1 MKFFASESERDTLSR
16 LLRLSGPI
24 VLANILQT
32 AYQLIDTFWL
42 GRLGANAV
50 AAVSLSF
57 PVLFFIISLGIG
69 MTIAGSIMVAQY
81 KGMNNQRMINYSSA
95 QTFLTLF
102 FISILL
108 ALAGYFLAE
117 PLMKIIGAE
126 DEVLA
131 DAVSYFKVSAI
142 GFIFLFVFFVFQS
155 LMRGIGNVVVP
166 TYVVLATVLLNL
178 VLDPLFIFGWGPVP
192 AMGVSGAAMASVF
205 TQGLSAVMGILI
217 LKSGRFG
224 IELETKDFKLDLGW
238 FKELIRIGT
247 PSSLEFSTRAL
258 GMTMLITIVTSFG
271 SMVVASYGIG
281 ARILSFVIIPAL
293 GLSSATTTLVGQY
306 VGAERIGKAEEVG
319 VLSSKVAFYSLT
331 AIGLL
336 LFVFARPLTA
346 FFVPGETEVIQN
358 AALFIKIMAPSF
370 GLLGI
375 QQVINGVFN
384 GAGFTLASMIVSIL
398 SLWIVRFP
406 LAYILSH
413 NTGLAYDGI
422 WWAFPVSNLIAA
434 IFAFLWFQRGDW
446 KRKGKISFQA

>member
-95 QTFLTLF
+95 QTFMVLF
-102 FISILL
+102 FISLIL
-108 ALAGYFLAE
+108 ALVGYFLAE

-166 TYVVLATVLLNL
+166 TYVVLTTVLLNL

-205 TQGLSAVMGILI
+205 TQGLSALMGILI

-224 IELETKDFKLDLGW
+224 IELQVQDFKPDLGW

-306 VGAERIGKAEEVG
+306 VGAEKIGKAEEVG
-319 VLSSKVAFYSLT
+319 VISTKVAFYSLT
-331 AIGLL
+331 AIGALL
-336 LFVFARPLTA
+336 YAFARPLTA
-346 FFVPGETEVIQN
+346 FFVPGETQVIEN
-358 AALFIKIMAPSF
+358 GALFIKIMAPSF

-398 SLWIVRFP
+398 SLWIIRFP
-406 LAYILSH
+406 MAYILSN
-413 NTGLAYDGI
+413 NTGLSYDGI
-422 WWAFPVSNLIAA
+422 WWSFPISNLIAA

-446 KRKGKISFQA
+446 KKRGRISFQA

>member
-1 MKFFASESERDTLSR
+1 MKFFASESGRDTLSR

-95 QTFLTLF
+95 QTLMVLF
-102 FISILL
+102 FISLLL
-108 ALAGYFLAE
+108 ALVGYFLAG
-117 PLMKIIGAE
+117 PLIKIIGAE
-126 DEVLA
+126 DQVLA

-166 TYVVLATVLLNL
+166 TYVVLTTVLLNL
-178 VLDPLFIFGWGPVP
+178 VLDPLFIFGCGPVP

-205 TQGLSAVMGILI
+205 TQGLSALMGIFI

-224 IELETKDFKLDLGW
+224 IELHAQDFKPDLGW
-238 FKELIRIGT
+238 FKELIWIGA

-271 SMVVASYGIG
+271 SVVVASYGIG

-306 VGAERIGKAEEVG
+306 VGAEKIGKAEEVG
-319 VLSSKVAFYSLT
+319 VISAKLAFYSLT
-331 AIGLL
+331 AIGILL
-336 LFVFARPLTA
+336 YAFARPLTA
-346 FFVPGETEVIQN
+346 FFVPGETQVIEN
-358 AALFIKIMAPSF
+358 GALFIKIMAPSF

-398 SLWIVRFP
+398 SLWIIRFP
-406 LAYILSH
+406 MAYILSN
-413 NTGLAYDGI
+413 NTGLSYDGI
-422 WWAFPVSNLIAA
+422 WWSFPISNLIAA

-446 KRKGKISFQA
+446 KRRGRISFQA

>member
-166 TYVVLATVLLNL
+166 TYVVLTTVLLNL
-178 VLDPLFIFGWGPVP
+178 VLDPLFIFGWGPIP

-205 TQGLSAVMGILI
+205 TQGLSALMGILI

-224 IELETKDFKLDLGW
+224 IELKVQDFKPDLGW

-319 VLSSKVAFYSLT
+319 ILSAKVAFYSLT
-331 AIGLL
+331 AIGLI
-336 LFVFARPLTA
+336 LFLFARPVTA
-346 FFVPGETEVIQN
+346 FFVPGETQVIEN
-358 AALFIKIMAPSF
+358 GALFIKIMAPSF

-398 SLWIVRFP
+398 SLWIIRFP
-406 LAYILSH
+406 MAYILSN
-413 NTGLAYDGI
+413 NTGLSYDGI
-422 WWAFPVSNLIAA
+422 WWSFPISNLIAA

-446 KRKGKISFQA
+446 KKRGRISFQA

>member
-95 QTFLTLF
+95 QTLLVLF
-102 FISILL
+102 FISSLL
-108 ALAGYFLAE
+108 ALVGYFLAE
-117 PLMKIIGAE
+117 PLMVIIGAE
-126 DEVLA
+126 DVVLA

-166 TYVVLATVLLNL
+166 TYVVLSTVLLNL

-205 TQGLSAVMGILI
+205 TQALSALMGILI
-217 LKSGRFG
+217 LKSGKFG
-224 IELETKDFKLDLGW
+224 IELKAKDFKPDLRW

-247 PSSLEFSTRAL
+247 PSSLEMSTRAL
-258 GMTMLITIVTSFG
+258 GLALLITIVTSFG

-306 VGAERIGKAEEVG
+306 VGANKINKAEEVG
-319 VLSSKVAFYSLT
+319 ILSSKVAFYSLT
-331 AIGLL
+331 AIGML

-346 FFVPGETEVIQN
+346 FFVPGELEVIHN
-358 AALFIKIMAPSF
+358 GALFIKIMAPSF

-398 SLWIVRFP
+398 SLWIIRFP
-406 LAYILSH
+406 LAYVLSH
-413 NTGLAYDGI
+413 NTDLSYDGI

-434 IFAFLWFQRGDW
+434 IFAFLWFRRGDW
-446 KRKGKISFQA
+446 KRKGRISFEA

>member
-1 MKFFASESERDTLSR
+1 M
-16 LLRLSGPI
+16 LRLSGPI

-95 QTFLTLF
+95 QTLMVLF
-102 FISILL
+102 FISLLL
-108 ALAGYFLAE
+108 ALVGYFLAG
-117 PLMKIIGAE
+117 PLIKIIGAE
-126 DEVLA
+126 DQVLA

-166 TYVVLATVLLNL
+166 TYVVLTTVLLNL

-205 TQGLSAVMGILI
+205 TQGLSALMGIFI

-224 IELETKDFKLDLGW
+224 IELHAQDFKPDLGW
-238 FKELIRIGT
+238 FKELIRIGA

-271 SMVVASYGIG
+271 SVVVASYGIG

-306 VGAERIGKAEEVG
+306 VGAEKIGKAEEVG
-319 VLSSKVAFYSLT
+319 VISAKLAFYSLT
-331 AIGLL
+331 AIGILL
-336 LFVFARPLTA
+336 YAFARPLTA
-346 FFVPGETEVIQN
+346 FFVPGETQVIEN
-358 AALFIKIMAPSF
+358 GALFIKIMAPSF

-398 SLWIVRFP
+398 SLWIIRFP
-406 LAYILSH
+406 MAYILSN
-413 NTGLAYDGI
+413 NTGLSYDGI
-422 WWAFPVSNLIAA
+422 WWSFPISNLIAA

-446 KRKGKISFQA
+446 KRRGRISFQA

>member
-1 MKFFASESERDTLSR
+1 MKFFASESGRDTLSR

-95 QTFLTLF
+95 QTLMVLF
-102 FISILL
+102 FISLLL
-108 ALAGYFLAE
+108 ALVGYFLAG
-117 PLMKIIGAE
+117 PLIKIIGAE
-126 DEVLA
+126 DQVLA

-166 TYVVLATVLLNL
+166 TYVVLTTVLLNL

-205 TQGLSAVMGILI
+205 TQGLSALMGIFI

-224 IELETKDFKLDLGW
+224 IELHAQDFKPDLGW
-238 FKELIRIGT
+238 FKELIRIGA

-271 SMVVASYGIG
+271 SVVVASYGIG

-306 VGAERIGKAEEVG
+306 VGAEKIGKAEEVG
-319 VLSSKVAFYSLT
+319 VISAKLAFYSLT
-331 AIGLL
+331 AIGILL
-336 LFVFARPLTA
+336 YAFARPLTA
-346 FFVPGETEVIQN
+346 FFVPGETQVIEN
-358 AALFIKIMAPSF
+358 GALFIKIMAPSF

-398 SLWIVRFP
+398 SLWIIRFP
-406 LAYILSH
+406 MAYILSN
-413 NTGLAYDGI
+413 NTGLSYDGI
-422 WWAFPVSNLIAA
+422 WWSFPISNLIAA

-446 KRKGKISFQA
+446 KRRGRISFQA